1 MEKINQ
7 VMESVLNYIDC
18 GNIFRKPFKW
28 LYWVIGVIIAL
39 AILDI
44 FVDRFN
50 YFKYYSAGEKA
61 GLVLVM
67 IVMLASAVF
76 SVFYW
81 IRRAKDVEK
90 VVDVNARFVAIPV
103 VAHII
108 RSLGEFCGICSA
120 IFGNAIFIIGTLFSM
135 KHFDSNGIV
144 GIIVC
149 PIAGYFTLL
158 LSRFMS
164 ESIAVVT
171 SIANDTRSLVEKA
184 EEKAEEKAPE
194 E

>member
-7 VMESVLNYIDC
+7 ILESVLNYIDS

-28 LYWVIGVIIAL
+28 LYWIIGVLIAL
-39 AILDI
+39 GILAAIVDMLD
-44 FVDRFN
+44 
-50 YFKYYSAGEKA
+50 YFKYSSAGGKV
-61 GLVLVM
+61 GFVLIM
-67 IVMLASAVF
+67 ILMLASAVF

-81 IRRAKDVEK
+81 LRRAKDVEN

-108 RSLGEFCGICSA
+108 RSLGEFWGICMA
-120 IFGNAIFIIGTLFSM
+120 IFGTAIFIIATLFSVRNLVP
-135 KHFDSNGIV
+135 DGIFV
-144 GIIVC
+144 IIGC

-158 LSRFMS
+158 FSRFIS

-171 SIANDTRSLVEKA
+171 SIANDTRSLVEKTA
-184 EEKAEEKAPE
+184 EKAEEKAPE

>member
-7 VMESVLNYIDC
+7 ILESVLNYIDC

-28 LYWVIGVIIAL
+28 LYWVIGVLIAL
-39 AILDI
+39 GILATI
-44 FVDRFN
+44 VDMFD
-50 YFKYYSAGEKA
+50 YFEYSSAGGKV

-67 IVMLASAVF
+67 ILMLASAVF

-81 IRRAKDVEK
+81 LRRAKDVEK

-108 RSLGEFCGICSA
+108 RSLGEFCGICLA
-120 IFGNAIFIIGTLFSM
+120 IFGTAIFIIGTLFSM
-135 KHFDSNGIV
+135 KHFESNGIV

>member
-50 YFKYYSAGEKA
+50 YFKYYSAGENA

-67 IVMLASAVF
+67 IVMLADAVF

-90 VVDVNARFVAIPV
+90 W
-103 VAHII
+103 
-108 RSLGEFCGICSA
+108 
-120 IFGNAIFIIGTLFSM
+120 
-135 KHFDSNGIV
+135 
-144 GIIVC
+144 
-149 PIAGYFTLL
+149 
-158 LSRFMS
+158 
-164 ESIAVVT
+164 
-171 SIANDTRSLVEKA
+171 
-184 EEKAEEKAPE
+184 
-194 E
+194 